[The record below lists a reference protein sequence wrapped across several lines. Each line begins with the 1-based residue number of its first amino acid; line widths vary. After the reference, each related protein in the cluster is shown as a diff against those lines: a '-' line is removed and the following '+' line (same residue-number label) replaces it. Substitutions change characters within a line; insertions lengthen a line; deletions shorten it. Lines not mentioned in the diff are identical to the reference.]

1 MCVPR
6 PVGTRGGAGW
16 MRGPG
21 ACPRWGVTILPHG
34 TPTKRRATRTSTR
47 PPPCPT
53 SAPCPYRTQA
63 GGLTEPRP
71 LVMPPGQAPGPLI
84 HSTPPLVPT
93 GPWAAST
100 SMDMI
105 PRFGRQK
112 SSEFDGLFLAYL
124 CTTQPW
130 WWSYTY
136 PCIRQYFPY
145 LEVLYRSSED
155 KKTVRH
161 YRSKSMWYTNLCK
174 LHWTVSKICVTLV
187 LGPKFYVNYV
197 SFSAYLREQ
206 PTPFH

>member
-1 MCVPR
+1 MWGR
-6 PVGTRGGAGW
+6 VGAWCLSWWQRD
-16 MRGPG
+16 P
-21 ACPRWGVTILPHG
+21 LG
-34 TPTKRRATRTSTR
+34 TAWSKQV
-47 PPPCPT
+47 
-53 SAPCPYRTQA
+53 APQ
-63 GGLTEPRP
+63 
-71 LVMPPGQAPGPLI
+71 PGQAPGPLI

-100 SMDMI
+100 SMDRI
-105 PRFGRQK
+105 PRFGRQH

-130 WWSYTY
+130 WSYTC
-136 PCIRQYFPY
+136 PRIRQYFPY
-145 LEVLYRSSED
+145 LEVLYRSSQD
-155 KKTVRH
+155 KKTVCH

-206 PTPFH
+206 PTSFPLNTSLGALA

>member
-1 MCVPR
+1 
-6 PVGTRGGAGW
+6 

-21 ACPRWGVTILPHG
+21 ACPGGNAIPWGLRG
-34 TPTKRRATRTSTR
+34 
-47 PPPCPT
+47 
-53 SAPCPYRTQA
+53 APQ
-63 GGLTEPRP
+63 
-71 LVMPPGQAPGPLI
+71 PGQAPGPLI

-93 GPWAAST
+93 GPWAATT

-105 PRFGRQK
+105 PRFGRQH

-130 WWSYTY
+130 SSYTY

-145 LEVLYRSSED
+145 LEVLYRSSQD
-155 KKTVRH
+155 KKTVCH

-206 PTPFH
+206 PTSFH